1 MIINNKYLIIIIL
14 IILIIF
20 IILYYLLKRKKCNYG
35 RHLTNDYHYA
45 HYSSICSNN
54 ILLYP
59 ELLFTNPINIVLKE
73 GQSLLIPKKW
83 WHWVTSNEETI
94 SINFWCKKYNKQ
106 YNKPFVIN
114 KSFQNNKL
122 LLNKIISYTGKINNI
137 DINNND
143 KINKENINSKSKKFI
158 ITLKGYGDTNEKL
171 NNNLLENIKKDINI
185 PIFFNQYNENDI
197 DFNIWY
203 ATGNHDTG
211 LHYDDHDGMITV
223 LKGCKNIVLYPQKD
237 SFYLSP
243 YCVIPYWAKNKP
255 IQFYYNTYEY
265 IKELPNSLPSSRLLY
280 ELIMCY
286 NNQKMLSIITDI
298 INKIGSNKIVYGCK
312 LQDNIFRCEMYF
324 CHFSSTN
331 NQNMSDYNLRNF
343 SLKNNI
349 KKYLKKNI
357 IVHSFDL
364 YNNDTVIGD
373 EIHFYYNIDNKIELP
388 HFGYGKKINNNE
400 IIDESLYVL
409 DNFNKFKK
417 HYVTYLEKIKLTN
430 FNESKHLLYK
440 YNCRKICI
448 HNKYNN
454 NLFIQYLDI
463 SLDDFIDFLIEFN
476 YPKKFIQHVKSNY
489 NKYKD
494 IIHEITIV
502 YDQNLKP
509 IKSAFYGLI

>member
-1 MIINNKYLIIIIL
+1 MIINNKIILFIIL
-14 IILIIF
+14 IILF
-20 IILYYLLKRKKCNYG
+20 YYLLKRKKCNYG
-35 RHLTNDYHYA
+35 RHLTNEYHYA

-122 LLNKIISYTGKINNI
+122 LLNKIMSYTDSIDNINI
-137 DINNND
+137 KDND
-143 KINKENINSKSKKFI
+143 KINKENINSNSNKFI
-158 ITLKGYGDTNEKL
+158 ITLKGYGDTKKDKL
-171 NNNLLENIKKDINI
+171 NKNLLEYIKKDINI
-185 PIFFNQYNENDI
+185 PNFLNQYNENDI

-223 LKGCKNIVLYPQKD
+223 LKGCKNIILYPSKD
-237 SFYLSP
+237 SYYLNP

-265 IKELPNSLPSSRLLY
+265 IKELLNSLPSGRLLY

-286 NNQKMLSIITDI
+286 NNQKMLAIITDI
-298 INKIGSNKIVYGCK
+298 INKIGTNKIVYGCK
-312 LQDNIFRCEMYF
+312 LQDNIFRCEIYF
-324 CHFSSTN
+324 YHYSSTN
-331 NQNMSDYNLRNF
+331 NQNMSEYYLRNF
-343 SLKNNI
+343 YLKNDI
-349 KKYLKKNI
+349 SEYLNKNI
-357 IVHSFDL
+357 IIHSFDL

-373 EIHFYYNIDNKIELP
+373 EIHFYHNLDSKLELP
-388 HFGYGKKINNNE
+388 HFGYGTKINNNE
-400 IIDESLYVL
+400 IIDESLYVV
-409 DNFNKFKK
+409 DNSYDTIKN
-417 HYVTYLEKIKLTN
+417 YDTYLEKIRLTG

-440 YNCRKICI
+440 YNCKKICI

-476 YPKKFIQHVKSNY
+476 YPNKFIQHVKSHN

-509 IKSAFYGLI
+509 IRSAFYGLI